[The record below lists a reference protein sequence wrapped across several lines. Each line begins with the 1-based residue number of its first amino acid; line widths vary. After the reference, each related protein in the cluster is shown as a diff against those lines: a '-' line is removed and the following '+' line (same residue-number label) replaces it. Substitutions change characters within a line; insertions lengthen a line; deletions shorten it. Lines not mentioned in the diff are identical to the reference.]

1 MPRVFL
7 SFFRS
12 IEMSCIII
20 STDWRFKEKFKNR
33 FSKSYLV
40 EFSVASK
47 FMQCIERG
55 LFEKHDYILIDE
67 KLGNTTQEALL
78 GNLVKTHNAA
88 KVFLFIDKGHKAPTF
103 PSTDFPLQVLYK
115 EKLDYPRFF
124 DSLEPSPEVSKQN
137 SVLNNQY
144 FKDCLIGN
152 SECMQEV
159 REKLALYSTSSCS
172 IHLTGETGTGKEIA
186 ANSIHH
192 SIYPARK
199 IVSINSSL
207 LGSPIGESIF
217 YGHSKGA
224 YTDGRN
230 EVAGLLEEAN
240 GSSLFLDEIENLP
253 MVTQA
258 NMLRLLET
266 GQYRRWGEPQLR
278 YSSFKL
284 ITASNKN
291 LQELIEKDRIRKDF
305 FYRITDTTIRLPP
318 LREHKEDIADLV
330 SFYMQKNL
338 PDKVIKQEDMIL
350 LGLYNWPGNVR
361 QLFSLLKR
369 CGVRSGKKQLLEM
382 NSNDFE

>member
-1 MPRVFL
+1 
-7 SFFRS
+7 
-12 IEMSCIII
+12 MSCIII

-33 FSKSYLV
+33 FSKSFLV
-40 EFSVASK
+40 EFSLSSK
-47 FMQCIERG
+47 FIQCSEQG
-55 LFEKHDYILIDE
+55 MFDKNDYILIDE
-67 KLGNTTQEALL
+67 KLGNTTQEV
-78 GNLVKTHNAA
+78 LVEELKKAHNTA
-88 KVFLFIDKGHKAPTF
+88 KVFLFIDKGHKAPKF
-103 PSTDFPLQVLYK
+103 PSTDFPAQVLYK
-115 EKLDYPRFF
+115 EGLDYPRFF
-124 DSLEPSPEVSKQN
+124 DSLEPSLAGTEQTSLLK
-137 SVLNNQY
+137 SQY
-144 FKDCLIGN
+144 FKGCLIGN

-159 REKLALYSTSSCS
+159 REKLSVYSTSSCS

-192 SIYPARK
+192 SKYPARN

-207 LGSPIGESIF
+207 LGSPLGESIF
-217 YGHSKGA
+217 FGHSKGA
-224 YTDGRN
+224 YTDGRS

-318 LREHKEDIADLV
+318 LREHKEDIAELV

-338 PDKVIKQEDMIL
+338 PDKAIKKEDLAL
-350 LGLYNWPGNVR
+350 LGMYNWPGNVR

-369 CGVRSGKKQLLEM
+369 CGVRSGKNQLIELKY
-382 NSNDFE
+382 SDFT

>member
-1 MPRVFL
+1 
-7 SFFRS
+7 
-12 IEMSCIII
+12 MSCIII

-33 FSKSYLV
+33 FSKSFLV
-40 EFSVASK
+40 EFSLSSK
-47 FMQCIERG
+47 FIQCSERG
-55 LFEKHDYILIDE
+55 LFESNDYILIDE
-67 KLGNTTQEALL
+67 KLGNTTQEVLME
-78 GNLVKTHNAA
+78 NLIKTHNTA

-103 PSTDFPLQVLYK
+103 PCTDFPYQVLYK
-115 EKLDYPRFF
+115 EELDYPRFF
-124 DSLEPSPEVSKQN
+124 DSLETSLVDSKQN
-137 SVLNNQY
+137 SVLNNRY

-159 REKLALYSTSSCS
+159 REKLALYSASSCS

-192 SIYPARK
+192 VKYPARN
-199 IVSINSSL
+199 IVSVNSSL

-224 YTDGRN
+224 YTDGRSD
-230 EVAGLLEEAN
+230 VAGLLEEAN

-291 LQELIEKDRIRKDF
+291 LTELIEKGLIRKDF

-318 LREHKEDIADLV
+318 LREHKEDIAELV

-338 PDKVIKQEDMIL
+338 PDKVIKQEDLTL
-350 LGLYNWPGNVR
+350 LGMYNWPGNVR

-369 CGVRSGKKQLLEM
+369 CGVRSGKNQLLELKP
-382 NSNDFE
+382 SDFS